1 MVGATN
7 TGVAA
12 TTKTVAQRSVTTV
25 KLPVTM
31 PATTVPVHYSEKPE
45 KFIGLNFK
53 RWQQKMFYLT
63 TLNLA
68 RFLIEKPPKLSEG
81 ERNMQWS
88 TLLMHGSILIS
99 CA

>member
-1 MVGATN
+1 MVDASKTVV
-7 TGVAA
+7 TA
-12 TTKTVAQRSVTTV
+12 TTEIVAQGSVPAV
-25 KLPVTM
+25 KLP
-31 PATTVPVHYSEKPE
+31 ATAIPVHHGEKPE
-45 KFIGLNFK
+45 KFNGLNFK

-68 RFLIEKPPKLSEG
+68 RFLIEKPSKLSEG